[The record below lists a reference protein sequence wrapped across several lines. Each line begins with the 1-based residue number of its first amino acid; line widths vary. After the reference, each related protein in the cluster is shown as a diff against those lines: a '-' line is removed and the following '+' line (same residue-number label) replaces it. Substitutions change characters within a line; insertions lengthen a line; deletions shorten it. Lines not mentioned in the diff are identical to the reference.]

1 MQRAAPSTIVDART
15 RAALTLACAALV
27 ASGSFVTGCATSFE
41 PRSPHIAIVRGQL
54 SRGYVKDGVHY
65 DGGPFGGE
73 VGEAVKGVP
82 EAERHT
88 DAYAALSTAGSIT
101 IFGSEGLAIG
111 ASVVAATVDKSEA
124 RDATQIGLIIGSAVA
139 LVTGVVL
146 HVMAEPHLY
155 DAANIYN
162 ADLDRR
168 TTRPAPRL
176 SAPSELTR

>member
-1 MQRAAPSTIVDART
+1 MQRAARSTIVDKRT
-15 RAALTLACAALV
+15 HALLTMACAALV
-27 ASGSFVTGCATSFE
+27 ASGSIGCATSFE
-41 PRSPHIAIVRGQL
+41 PRSPHIAIVRGQF

-111 ASVVAATVDKSEA
+111 ASVVAATVDKGEA

>member
-1 MQRAAPSTIVDART
+1 M
-15 RAALTLACAALV
+15 ACAALV
-27 ASGSFVTGCATSFE
+27 ASGSIGCATSFE
-41 PRSPHIAIVRGQL
+41 PRSPHIAIVRGQF

-111 ASVVAATVDKSEA
+111 ASVVAATVDKGEA
-124 RDATQIGLIIGSAVA
+124 RHANRAHHRLRRRPGHRRSPPRHGRAPPLRRR
-139 LVTGVVL
+139 
-146 HVMAEPHLY
+146 EHLQC
-155 DAANIYN
+155 
-162 ADLDRR
+162 
-168 TTRPAPRL
+168 
-176 SAPSELTR
+176 